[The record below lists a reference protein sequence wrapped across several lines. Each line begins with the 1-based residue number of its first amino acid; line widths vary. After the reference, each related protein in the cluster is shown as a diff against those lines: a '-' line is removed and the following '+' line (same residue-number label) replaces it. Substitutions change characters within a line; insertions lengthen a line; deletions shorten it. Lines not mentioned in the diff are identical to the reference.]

1 MNWRQ
6 NLRNGFL
13 SRNCRPIMEKRNVI
27 IETDQEVIYISGA
40 LRANHWPAIRTT
52 AYLVYASY
60 PLGVTLDFAGIQC
73 VSPMGEATF
82 ANALADIERHA
93 LPFALAYV
101 PSDVA
106 ARLRQGT
113 ERILPAPCANMTEE
127 RHIRQAIFSDAWWQ
141 KLWGAS
147 KG

>member
-1 MNWRQ
+1 M
-6 NLRNGFL
+6 
-13 SRNCRPIMEKRNVI
+13 I

-101 PSDVA
+101 PSEVA
-106 ARLRQGT
+106 ARLRQRTSESQLYPGNLPD
-113 ERILPAPCANMTEE
+113 ER
-127 RHIRQAIFSDAWWQ
+127 RIRQAIFSDAWWR